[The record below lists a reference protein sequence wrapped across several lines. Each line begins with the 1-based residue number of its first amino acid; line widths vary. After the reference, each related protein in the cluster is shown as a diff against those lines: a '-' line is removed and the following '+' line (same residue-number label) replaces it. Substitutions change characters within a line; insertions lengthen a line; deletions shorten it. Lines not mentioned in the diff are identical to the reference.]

1 MSDLTG
7 PAAQAIEQP
16 HGDVI
21 TILLEQHRRIR
32 VLFTHVKHAEG
43 GRKQQVFD
51 ELRILLVAHEVAEE
65 MVLRPV
71 SCQDAGAAVAD
82 ARNQEE
88 REATRM
94 LTVLEAMGVSDAEFD
109 RMFTEFEQVVLD
121 HAERE
126 EQEEFPPVRA
136 RESLSTLVGMGTVLR
151 AAEKTAPTHPHPSTA
166 GSPIAQWMVG
176 PWASVIDR
184 ARDAIKA
191 ALPRS

>member
-7 PAAQAIEQP
+7 LAAQAIEQP

-21 TILLEQHRRIR
+21 AILLEQHRRIR
-32 VLFTHVKHAEG
+32 ELFTHVKRAEG
-43 GRKQQVFD
+43 RRKQQAFD
-51 ELRILLVAHEVAEE
+51 ELRILLAAHETAEE

-71 SCQDAGAAVAD
+71 SCLDAGAAVAD

-94 LTVLEAMGVSDAEFD
+94 LSVLEAMGVFSADFD
-109 RMFTEFEQVVLD
+109 RTFSEFEQAVLD

-136 RESLSTLVGMGTVLR
+136 RESRSTLVGMGAVLL
-151 AAEKTAPTHPHPSTA
+151 AAEMTGPTHPHPSTA

-191 ALPRS
+191 AMPGS

>member
-1 MSDLTG
+1 MSDFTG
-7 PAAQAIEQP
+7 VVAQAIEQP

-32 VLFTHVKHAEG
+32 ELFTHVKRAEG
-43 GRKQQVFD
+43 RRKQQAFD
-51 ELRILLVAHEVAEE
+51 ELRMLLAAHETAEE

-71 SCQDAGAAVAD
+71 SCLDAGAAVAD

-94 LTVLEAMGVSDAEFD
+94 LSLLEAMNVSSAEFD
-109 RMFTEFEQVVLD
+109 RMFTEFEQAVLD

-136 RESLSTLVGMGTVLR
+136 RESRSTLVGMGAVLL
-151 AAEKTAPTHPHPSTA
+151 AAEMTGPTHPHPSTA
-166 GSPIAQWMVG
+166 GSPVAQWMVG
-176 PWASVIDR
+176 PWAAVIDR
-184 ARDAIKA
+184 ARDALKA
-191 ALPRS
+191 AMPGS

>member
-7 PAAQAIEQP
+7 AEAQAIEQP

-32 VLFTHVKHAEG
+32 ELFAHVKRAEG
-43 GRKQQVFD
+43 RRKQQAFD
-51 ELRILLVAHEVAEE
+51 ELRILLAAHETAEE
-65 MVLRPV
+65 MVLRPI
-71 SCQDAGAAVAD
+71 SCLDAGAAVAG

-88 REATRM
+88 REANRM
-94 LTVLEAMGVSDAEFD
+94 LAVLEAMGVSSAEFD
-109 RMFTEFEQVVLD
+109 RMFTEFEQAVLD

-136 RESLSTLVGMGTVLR
+136 RESQSTLVGMGAVLR

-166 GSPIAQWMVG
+166 GSPIAQWTVG
-176 PWASVIDR
+176 PWASVTDR
-184 ARDAIKA
+184 VWDAIKA
-191 ALPRS
+191 AMPRS

>member
-7 PAAQAIEQP
+7 AAAQAIWQP

-21 TILLEQHRRIR
+21 TILVAQHRRIR
-32 VLFTHVKHAEG
+32 ELFTHVRRAEG
-43 GRKQQVFD
+43 RRKQQAFD
-51 ELRILLVAHEVAEE
+51 ELRILLAGHETAEE

-71 SCQDAGAAVAD
+71 SCLDAGAAVAD

-94 LTVLEAMGVSDAEFD
+94 LSLLEAVNVSSAEFD

-126 EQEEFPPVRA
+126 EREEFPPVRA
-136 RESLSTLVGMGTVLR
+136 RESRSTLVGMGAVLR
-151 AAEKTAPTHPHPSTA
+151 AAEMTAPTHPHPSTA
-166 GSPIAQWMVG
+166 GWPAAQWMAG
-176 PWASVIDR
+176 PWAAAIDR

-191 ALPRS
+191 AMPRS

>member
-7 PAAQAIEQP
+7 AAAQAIEQP

-21 TILLEQHRRIR
+21 IILLEQHRRIR
-32 VLFTHVKHAEG
+32 ELFAHVKRAG
-43 GRKQQVFD
+43 GRRKQQAFD
-51 ELRILLVAHEVAEE
+51 ELRILLAAHETAEE

-71 SCQDAGAAVAD
+71 SCLDAGAAVAD

-94 LTVLEAMGVSDAEFD
+94 LSVLEAVNVFSAEFD
-109 RMFTEFEQVVLD
+109 RMFTEFEQAILD

-136 RESLSTLVGMGTVLR
+136 RNSQSTLVGMGAVLR
-151 AAEKTAPTHPHPSTA
+151 AAEMTGPTHPHPSTA
-166 GSPIAQWMVG
+166 GSPIAQWVVG

-191 ALPRS
+191 AMSRR